1 MEAVGIF
8 RGRLVYFTAI
18 LVYCMASLVHFT
30 AILVHFTAILV
41 HFTAILVHCT
51 VILVHFVASWCIL
64 RPFWY
69 ILRLFWYILRPS
81 GTFHGHL
88 VHFTAILVHFVAGW
102 YICWSFR
109 RLLIA
114 AAEEMKRAAVD
125 LKLPGFQIGSHVGEW
140 NLDAKELYPIY
151 KVIHPSVHRKP
162 DSFLNFSGRVYF
174 YFFKFYF
181 LEEFIFILF
190 SGRVYFYKYTQC
202 QCISSF
208 DNSTAVYKDLKTL
221 HPGGIRT
228 RELLFWRRTR

>member
-1 MEAVGIF
+1 
-8 RGRLVYFTAI
+8 
-18 LVYCMASLVHFT
+18 MASLVHFT

-190 SGRVYFYKYTQC
+190 LFYFLEEFIFTNTHNANAYQVSTTAL
-202 QCISSF
+202 QCI
-208 DNSTAVYKDLKTL
+208 KTL
-221 HPGGIRT
+221 KHYTPVGFEPGNYCSGGGRDDHYG
-228 RELLFWRRTR
+228 RRWTGF